1 MDTQKFLEIAA
12 RLKSVKRTGWVERGV
27 EGAESVA
34 DHSWMMA
41 LMCMVLPFE
50 GDRDKAVK
58 MALVHDIAEA
68 EVGDI
73 ITKENWPA
81 KGTMNEKDKTSLERK
96 AIKKLASLLD
106 AETAKEVQSL
116 WDEFEE
122 GKTREASFVRDID
135 IAECLIQAYR
145 YHKAGNFRKPLE
157 GFWDERTIGW
167 IKSESIKTLV
177 RKVIGSGW

>member
-12 RLKSVKRTGWVERGV
+12 KLKSVKRTGWVERGV
-27 EGAESVA
+27 RNAESSA

-41 LMCMVLPFE
+41 LMCMVLPFD

-73 ITKENWPA
+73 ITKENWES
-81 KGTMNEKDKTSLERK
+81 GGSMNEKDKISLERK
-96 AIKKLASLLD
+96 AIRKLASLLD
-106 AETAKEVQSL
+106 AETAKDVQSL
-116 WDEFEE
+116 WEEFEA

-135 IAECLIQAYR
+135 IAECLIQASR
-145 YHKAGNFRKPLE
+145 YHKAGNFSKPLE
-157 GFWDERTIGW
+157 GFWDEKVMST

-177 RKVIGSGW
+177 RRIIES